1 MINDQFYPLNF
12 LYFQPVFNTAIG
24 GYLVFD
30 TTVVIWFE
38 IGKKC
43 LTISIDN
50 FNYSEKKVEIEFN
63 KTLGKCKFHWNSAK
77 VVNFMFLPTFARKL
91 INWLEGIILVRI
103 LFVLRLKGR
112 TLHYTANIEA
122 VEEKTEQKEEL
133 PIYVSMI
140 SYQFCHVNVNVLQTY
155 IWSVS

>member
-1 MINDQFYPLNF
+1 MMRIMDDEY
-12 LYFQPVFNTAIG
+12 V
-24 GYLVFD
+24 
-30 TTVVIWFE
+30 TVVIWFE

-140 SYQFCHVNVNVLQTY
+140 SYQFCHVNVNVLHKHTFEAFHKSSTFKY
-155 IWSVS
+155 MWPIVISRGV